1 MKEGFVMKKSTVRV
15 TIVLIILIAGVV
27 GVYAYL
33 SGRSRSAA
41 EQASM
46 TNVEK
51 VLSRDLSYD
60 YPPTPKELLKYYNEI
75 QKCFYNENCTDS
87 EIEELANRARELY
100 DEELLANNEL
110 SLHIMSLK
118 AEIQDYKDHKRV
130 ISAVSVAASTNVDF
144 FEEDGYEFA
153 RIYCGYN
160 VTEGSETKQVR
171 QIFLLRRDGN
181 RRWKIYGWDSANNV
195 NPQ

>member
-1 MKEGFVMKKSTVRV
+1 MKKSTVRV

-27 GVYAYL
+27 GIYAYL
-33 SGRSRSAA
+33 SGRSRSVA
-41 EQASM
+41 ESASM
-46 TNVEK
+46 TNVER
-51 VLSRDLSYD
+51 VLSRDMAYD

-87 EIEELANRARELY
+87 EIQELVIRARELY
-100 DEELLANNEL
+100 DEELLANNEFDTHVTL
-110 SLHIMSLK
+110 LQ
-118 AEIQDYKDHKRV
+118 AEIKDYKDHKRV

-144 FEEDGYEFA
+144 FDEDGYEFA

-160 VTEGSETKQVR
+160 VTEGSTTRQTR
-171 QIFLLRRDGN
+171 QIYLLRRDEN
-181 RRWKIYGWDSANNV
+181 RRWKIYGWDLADHV

>member
-1 MKEGFVMKKSTVRV
+1 MKKNTVRV
-15 TIVLIILIAGVV
+15 TIILIVIIVV
-27 GVYAYL
+27 IIGIYAYL
-33 SGRSRSAA
+33 SSRSISAT
-41 EQASM
+41 ESASM

-51 VLSRDLSYD
+51 VLSRDLEYD
-60 YPPTPKELLKYYNEI
+60 YPSTPKELLKYYNEI
-75 QKCFYNENCTDS
+75 QKCFYNENCTES
-87 EIEELANRARELY
+87 EIEALTNRARELY
-100 DEELLANNEL
+100 DEELLINNDLEV
-110 SLHIMSLK
+110 HIVSLK
-118 AEIQDYKDHKRV
+118 EEIKDYKDHKRI

-160 VTEGSETKQVR
+160 VTEGSKTNQVR

-181 RRWKIYGWDSANNV
+181 RRWKIYGWDAADRV

>member
-1 MKEGFVMKKSTVRV
+1 MKKSTVRV

-27 GVYAYL
+27 GIYAYL
-33 SGRSRSAA
+33 SGRSRSVA
-41 EQASM
+41 ESASM

-51 VLSRDLSYD
+51 ILSRDMAYD
-60 YPPTPKELLKYYNEI
+60 YPSTPKELLKYYNEI

-87 EIEELANRARELY
+87 EIRELVIRARELY
-100 DEELLANNEL
+100 DEELLANNEFDTHVTL
-110 SLHIMSLK
+110 LQ
-118 AEIQDYKDHKRV
+118 AEIKDYKDHKRV
-130 ISAVSVAASTNVDF
+130 ISAVYVAASTNVDF

-160 VTEGSETKQVR
+160 VTEGSTTKQTR
-171 QIFLLRRDGN
+171 QIYLLRRDEN
-181 RRWKIYGWDSANNV
+181 RRWKIYGWDLADHV

>member
-1 MKEGFVMKKSTVRV
+1 MKKSTVRV
-15 TIVLIILIAGVV
+15 TIVLIVLIVGVV

-33 SGRSRSAA
+33 SSRSRSVA
-41 EQASM
+41 ESASM

-51 VLSRDLSYD
+51 VLSRDMSYD

-75 QKCFYNENCTDS
+75 QRCFYNENCSDS
-87 EIEELANRARELY
+87 EIEALVVRARELY
-100 DEELLANNEL
+100 DAELLASNALNV
-110 SLHIMSLK
+110 HIASLK
-118 AEIQDYKDHKRV
+118 AEIKDYKDHKRV
-130 ISAVSVAASTNVDF
+130 ISAISVAASTNVDF

-160 VTEGSETKQVR
+160 VTEGSTTRQTR
-171 QIFLLRRDGN
+171 QIYLLRRDED
-181 RRWKIYGWDSANNV
+181 RRWKIYGWDLANNV

>member
-1 MKEGFVMKKSTVRV
+1 MKKSTVRV

-27 GVYAYL
+27 GIYAYL
-33 SGRSRSAA
+33 SGRSRSVA
-41 EQASM
+41 ESASM
-46 TNVEK
+46 TNVER
-51 VLSRDLSYD
+51 VLSRDMAYD

-87 EIEELANRARELY
+87 EIRELVIRARELY
-100 DEELLANNEL
+100 DEELLANNEFDTHVTL
-110 SLHIMSLK
+110 LQ
-118 AEIQDYKDHKRV
+118 AEIKDYKDHKRV

-144 FEEDGYEFA
+144 FEVDGYEFA

-160 VTEGSETKQVR
+160 VTEGSTTKQTR
-171 QIFLLRRDGN
+171 QIYLLRRDEN
-181 RRWKIYGWDSANNV
+181 RRWKIYGWDLADHV

>member
-1 MKEGFVMKKSTVRV
+1 MKKSTVRI
-15 TIVLIILIAGVV
+15 TIVLIILIVGVV

-33 SGRSRSAA
+33 ASRSRSVA

-46 TNVEK
+46 TNIEK
-51 VLSRDLSYD
+51 VLSRDMEYD
-60 YPPTPKELLKYYNEI
+60 YPSTPKELLKYYNEI
-75 QKCFYNENCTDS
+75 QKCFYNENCTDG

-110 SLHIMSLK
+110 GVHIMSLK
-118 AEIQDYKDHKRV
+118 AEIKDYKDHKRV
-130 ISAVSVAASTNVDF
+130 LTAVSVAASTNVDY

-160 VTEGSETKQVR
+160 VTEGSMTKQVR

-181 RRWKIYGWDSANNV
+181 RRWKIYGWDSADNV

>member
-1 MKEGFVMKKSTVRV
+1 MKKSTVRV

-27 GVYAYL
+27 GIYAYL
-33 SGRSRSAA
+33 SGRSRSVA
-41 EQASM
+41 ESASM
-46 TNVEK
+46 TNVER
-51 VLSRDLSYD
+51 VLSRDMAYD

-87 EIEELANRARELY
+87 EIQELVIRARELY
-100 DEELLANNEL
+100 DEELLANNEFDTHVTL
-110 SLHIMSLK
+110 LQ
-118 AEIQDYKDHKRV
+118 AEIKDYKDHKRV

-160 VTEGSETKQVR
+160 VTEGSTTRQTR
-171 QIFLLRRDGN
+171 QIYLLRRDEN
-181 RRWKIYGWDSANNV
+181 RRWKIYGWDLAENV
-195 NPQ
+195 NPH

>member
-1 MKEGFVMKKSTVRV
+1 MKKSTV
-15 TIVLIILIAGVV
+15 TITIILIILIVGVV

-33 SGRSRSAA
+33 ASRSRSIADGA
-41 EQASM
+41 TM

-51 VLSRDLSYD
+51 VLSRNMGYD

-75 QKCFYNENCTDS
+75 QKCFYNEDCTDD
-87 EIEELANRARELY
+87 EIEALVDRVRELY
-100 DEELLANNEL
+100 DADLLANNER
-110 SLHIMSLK
+110 SIQIVSLK
-118 AEIQDYKDHKRV
+118 EEIKDYKDHKRR
-130 ISAVSVAASTNVDF
+130 ITAASVAASTNVDF

-160 VTEGSETKQVR
+160 VTEGSTTKQAR
-171 QIFLLRRDGN
+171 QIFLLRRDGD
-181 RRWKIYGWDSANNV
+181 RRWKIYGWDLEEHV

>member
-1 MKEGFVMKKSTVRV
+1 MKKSTVRV

-33 SGRSRSAA
+33 SSRSRSVAD
-41 EQASM
+41 QASM

-75 QKCFYNENCTDS
+75 QKCFYNENCSDG
-87 EIEELANRARELY
+87 EIEELVNRARELY

-110 SLHIMSLK
+110 GVHIMSLK
-118 AEIQDYKDHKRV
+118 AEIKDYKDHKRV
-130 ISAVSVAASTNVDF
+130 ITAVSVAASTNVDF

-160 VTEGSETKQVR
+160 VTEGSVTKQVR
-171 QIFLLRRDGN
+171 QIFLLRRDEN
-181 RRWKIYGWDSANNV
+181 RRWKIYGWDSADNV

>member
-1 MKEGFVMKKSTVRV
+1 MKKSTVRV
-15 TIVLIILIAGVV
+15 TIALIILITGVV

-33 SGRSRSAA
+33 SGRSRSVA
-41 EQASM
+41 ESASM

-51 VLSRDLSYD
+51 VLSRDLAYD

-75 QKCFYNENCTDS
+75 QRCFYNENCTDS
-87 EIEELANRARELY
+87 EIEALVTRARELY
-100 DEELLANNEL
+100 DADLLANNEFSAHVAL
-110 SLHIMSLK
+110 LK
-118 AEIQDYKDHKRV
+118 AEIKDYKDHKRV

-160 VTEGSETKQVR
+160 VTEGSTTKQTR
-171 QIFLLRRDGN
+171 QIYLLRRDED
-181 RRWKIYGWDSANNV
+181 RRWKIYGWDLADHV

>member
-1 MKEGFVMKKSTVRV
+1 MKKSTVRV

-27 GVYAYL
+27 GIYAYL
-33 SGRSRSAA
+33 SGRSRSVA
-41 EQASM
+41 ESASM
-46 TNVEK
+46 TNVER
-51 VLSRDLSYD
+51 VLSRDMAYD

-87 EIEELANRARELY
+87 EIQELVIRARELY
-100 DEELLANNEL
+100 DEELLANNEFDTHVTL
-110 SLHIMSLK
+110 LQ
-118 AEIQDYKDHKRV
+118 AEIKDYKDHKRV

-160 VTEGSETKQVR
+160 VTEGSTTRQTR
-171 QIFLLRRDGN
+171 QIYLLRRDEN
-181 RRWKIYGWDSANNV
+181 RRWKIYGWDLADHV

>member
-1 MKEGFVMKKSTVRV
+1 MKKSTIKITV
-15 TIVLIILIAGVV
+15 IMLILIVGVV

-33 SGRSRSAA
+33 ANRSRSIA
-41 EQASM
+41 EEASM

-51 VLSRDLSYD
+51 VLSRDIEYD

-75 QKCFYNENCTDS
+75 QKCFYNEDCTDG
-87 EIEELANRARELY
+87 EIEELVIRARELY
-100 DEELLANNEL
+100 DGDLLANNEL
-110 SLHIMSLK
+110 DVHIAALK
-118 AEIQDYKDHKRV
+118 AEIQDYKDHKRT
-130 ISAVSVAASTNVDF
+130 ITAVSVAASTNVDF

-160 VTEGSETKQVR
+160 VTEGFKTQQVR

-181 RRWKIYGWDSANNV
+181 RRWKIYGWDSVNNV

>member
-1 MKEGFVMKKSTVRV
+1 MKKSTVRV
-15 TIVLIILIAGVV
+15 TIVLIILIVGVV

-33 SGRSRSAA
+33 SSRSRSVA
-41 EQASM
+41 EEASM

-51 VLSRDLSYD
+51 VLSRDLTYD

-87 EIEELANRARELY
+87 EIEELAVRARELY
-100 DEELLANNEL
+100 DEDLLANNDLEQQL
-110 SLHIMSLK
+110 TLLK
-118 AEIQDYKDHKRV
+118 AEIEDYKEHKRV
-130 ISAVSVAASTNVDF
+130 ISATSVAASTNVDF

-160 VTEGSETKQVR
+160 VREGSTTRQTR
-171 QIFLLRRDGN
+171 QIFLLRRDAD
-181 RRWKIYGWDSANNV
+181 RRWKIYGWDLAGHV